1 MPVDFLSD
9 SEATKYGRY
18 DGPPSRVEMEK
29 IFFLDNEDMALIK
42 AHRGRHIRCGFALQ
56 LVTMRYLGCF
66 LADPLE
72 VPNEVLDVVAGQLG
86 IEDPSCVKRYTERDK
101 TRLEHTWEIAKAFGL
116 KDFASAEAE
125 LAGKVRAHAW
135 NTGDGPTAC
144 FQYAVRWL
152 RQNDVLLP
160 GISTL
165 TRLVARERERATRE
179 LHDTLAALPSAQQR
193 AALDLL
199 LEVPP
204 GKKVSDLERWRSGP
218 SKASGPQIVKSLD
231 LVAEIGGTE
240 LGRLE
245 LDAAVP
251 QRRLDELARY
261 GLTAHSSHPPS

>member
-9 SEATKYGRY
+9 SEAAKYGRY
-18 DGPPSRVEMEK
+18 DGPPSRAEMEK

-42 AHRGRHIRCGFALQ
+42 GHRGRHIRCGFALQ
-56 LVTMRYLGCF
+56 LVTVRFLGCF

-72 VPNEVLDVVAGQLG
+72 VPNEVLDVIAAQLA

-135 NTGDGPTAC
+135 NTGDGPTAL

-160 GISTL
+160 GITTL
-165 TRLVARERERATRE
+165 TRLVAREGNAPRGNCMTPLPRCSARSSGRCWTCCWRCRRARRSRIWSAGGPARRRRPGRRSSSRWIWWPRS
-179 LHDTLAALPSAQQR
+179 AAPGW
-193 AALDLL
+193 AAWSWT
-199 LEVPP
+199 P
-204 GKKVSDLERWRSGP
+204 RCRSGGWTSWP
-218 SKASGPQIVKSLD
+218 AM
-231 LVAEIGGTE
+231 A
-240 LGRLE
+240 
-245 LDAAVP
+245 
-251 QRRLDELARY
+251 
-261 GLTAHSSHPPS
+261 

>member
-9 SEATKYGRY
+9 SEAAKYGRY
-18 DGPPSRVEMEK
+18 GGPPSRAEMEK

-42 AHRGRHIRCGFALQ
+42 GHRGRHIRCGFALQ
-56 LVTMRYLGCF
+56 LVTVRYLGCF

-72 VPNEVLDVVAGQLG
+72 VPNEVLNVVAAQLG

-116 KDFASAEAE
+116 KDFASAETE

-135 NTGDGPTAC
+135 NTGDGPTAL

-179 LHDTLAALPSAQQR
+179 LPTPWPRCSARSSGRCWTRCWRCRRARRSRIWSAGGPARPRRPGRRSSSRWTWSPRSAA
-193 AALDLL
+193 
-199 LEVPP
+199 P
-204 GKKVSDLERWRSGP
+204 GWAGWSWTPRCRSGGWMNWP
-218 SKASGPQIVKSLD
+218 A
-231 LVAEIGGTE
+231 
-240 LGRLE
+240 
-245 LDAAVP
+245 
-251 QRRLDELARY
+251 
-261 GLTAHSSHPPS
+261 TA

>member
-1 MPVDFLSD
+1 MTV
-9 SEATKYGRY
+9 
-18 DGPPSRVEMEK
+18 
-29 IFFLDNEDMALIK
+29 
-42 AHRGRHIRCGFALQ
+42 
-56 LVTMRYLGCF
+56 RYLGCF

-72 VPNEVLDVVAGQLG
+72 VPNEVLDEVLDVVAAQLH
-86 IEDPSCVKRYTERDK
+86 IDDPSCVKRYTERDK

-179 LHDTLAALPSAQQR
+179 LHDTLAALPSATPWCLRPVLGERDDDVEHAVGGRHGLGVEGDGAPAPGDAGQERGQIRR
-193 AALDLL
+193 A
-199 LEVPP
+199 
-204 GKKVSDLERWRSGP
+204 
-218 SKASGPQIVKSLD
+218 
-231 LVAEIGGTE
+231 
-240 LGRLE
+240 RLMQVD
-245 LDAAVP
+245 LDAKRVRHRGRRCGGVEPHRLTGAAP
-251 QRRLDELARY
+251 QEIVCFGRGERLKERIYAASSGLPWWSARESRSRDGGRQGGRERR
-261 GLTAHSSHPPS
+261 